1 MPPKKLRTVG
11 SSILSVSVVQAAAT
25 PRPAAIIP
33 PKTPICNVVMP
44 SIEVVELAAMASTP
58 PLALI
63 MALMA
68 VFMTR

>member
-1 MPPKKLRTVG
+1 MMPPN
-11 SSILSVSVVQAAAT
+11 
-25 PRPAAIIP
+25 
-33 PKTPICNVVMP
+33 TPICSVVMP
-44 SIEVVELAAMASTP
+44 SILVVELGAMASTP